1 MTSAS
6 FHSNDNK
13 IGKKSGQVI
22 MDNGVITISFD
33 SDLPDE
39 TVEYYGDVQSAFD
52 TLVKSLNGEW

>member
-6 FHSNDNK
+6 FRCKDNK
-13 IGKKSGQVI
+13 IGKRSGQVI
-22 MDNGVITISFD
+22 MDNDVITISFD

-39 TVEYYGDVQSAFD
+39 TVRYYGDVQNAFD